1 MSFFWAYYWRISDL
15 NLTWSIDQLN
25 SKASEE
31 TLIFVQGINIVV
43 ESQTLGM
50 LCKKWSLRLKYHL
63 WIFARRIQLGLE
75 EKLKFSDF
83 CLKHQLSTSG
93 YSSVW
98 GPVVWDSGVP
108 LSNTPFQGILGI
120 QTTNPNQHLTIGWSF
135 WYVFSELLDVL
146 NLTLW
151 GPSQRIASF
160 HDYVSTRVC
169 TKVVWDALVFVTGGF
184 FHSRPWEVG
193 YYNYNISCVVWIC
206 AYQIIIWCLMSYYT
220 SLYSH
225 HTHIIYHIKSYHIK
239 SYHITS
245 YQIMVSNR
253 KRFISYIFGGMPHPN
268 IQI

>member
-1 MSFFWAYYWRISDL
+1 M
-15 NLTWSIDQLN
+15 
-25 SKASEE
+25 
-31 TLIFVQGINIVV
+31 
-43 ESQTLGM
+43 
-50 LCKKWSLRLKYHL
+50 
-63 WIFARRIQLGLE
+63 
-75 EKLKFSDF
+75 
-83 CLKHQLSTSG
+83 
-93 YSSVW
+93 
-98 GPVVWDSGVP
+98 
-108 LSNTPFQGILGI
+108 
-120 QTTNPNQHLTIGWSF
+120 
-135 WYVFSELLDVL
+135 DVL

-184 FHSRPWEVG
+184 FHSRPWELG
-193 YYNYNISCVVWIC
+193 YYNYNISCVLWIC

-220 SLYSH
+220 SSYSH

-268 IQI
+268 SQIIIPFGQVPDWFSLSTLLGDCGYTQEESALSIVKQRQEKSSKIQKEKDHTFCGSIWGWTCLFFFGGELDVCRTPSVFQLFFHWWVCYSKFYANFKGEVPSLDLQVQKRNFRRWNLTPGHARCLDMLPERTVQPHHQSFV